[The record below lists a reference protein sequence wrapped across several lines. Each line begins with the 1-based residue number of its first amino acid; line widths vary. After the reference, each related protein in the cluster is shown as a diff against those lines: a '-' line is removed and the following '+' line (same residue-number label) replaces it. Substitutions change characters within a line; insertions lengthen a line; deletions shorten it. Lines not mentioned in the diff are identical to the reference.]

1 SNIERLLQLPF
12 SELKIPTEFVR
23 GMADDARKSAVVAG
37 AMLMAQRLSM
47 SVVVE
52 GVETVDDFHS
62 VLALGDPAV
71 QGYFIARPM
80 PTSELLHWMA
90 SRDETRRQAV
100 LE

>member
-1 SNIERLLQLPF
+1 MLQLPF

-23 GMADDARKSAVVAG
+23 GMAEDARKSAVVAG

-52 GVETVDDFHS
+52 GVETAEDFHYL
-62 VLALGDPAV
+62 LALGDPAV

-80 PTSELLHWMA
+80 AAAELLQWIA
-90 SRDETRRQAV
+90 QRDNNPLQDVLAQA
-100 LE
+100 